1 MGVWFGNAWD
11 ERIERDGWVFVRSG
25 NAYAAVRPVTWD
37 EEYERSLPST
47 GIGNQIN
54 FTMWVSTPNLQNR
67 ICEFRVLTDAAIPA
81 PGAMALLG
89 IAGALGGRRRR

>member
-1 MGVWFGNAWD
+1 
-11 ERIERDGWVFVRSG
+11 
-25 NAYAAVRPVTWD
+25 
-37 EEYERSLPST
+37 
-47 GIGNQIN
+47 
-54 FTMWVSTPNLQNR
+54 MWVSTPNLQNR